1 MGWSRILVPVD
12 GSVNSFKA
20 AQQAIDL
27 AQCCE
32 AELEFLHVVNL
43 TASMGIS
50 SAAGNTGKDTSVLED
65 AIDRG
70 RKILDQLLDLVPPEI
85 EAKGH
90 CVSGSA
96 EKVILQEAEASRCDL
111 IVMGSRG
118 LSALRAVLVGS
129 ISCAVLNNAGCSVML
144 VKADKK

>member
-12 GSVNSFKA
+12 GSANAFKA

-27 AQCCE
+27 AKCCE

-43 TASMGIS
+43 TASLGIP
-50 SAAGNTGKDTSVLED
+50 SAVGSKEKDTSVLED
-65 AIDRG
+65 AIDHG
-70 RKILDQLLDLVPPEI
+70 RKILDQLLDLVPPEVK
-85 EAKGH
+85 AKGH
-90 CVSGSA
+90 CVSGST

-118 LSALRAVLVGS
+118 LGALRAVLVGS
-129 ISCAVLNNAGCSVML
+129 ISCAVLNNASCSVML
-144 VKADKK
+144 IKADKK